1 MQFSAESQDGAQ
13 AQDLLWWFVEEGK
26 RGCFAACLFSSYDL
40 LAPDLVLELAW
51 RHGLEDFAM
60 PYFIQVM
67 REYLSKVK
75 IKTTLSEFST
85 FFLQLCV

>member
-1 MQFSAESQDGAQ
+1 MSKCEAQ
-13 AQDLLWWFVEEGK
+13 YSVSAQDLLRWFVEEGK
-26 RGCFAACLFSSYDL
+26 RGCFAACLFSFYDL

-51 RHGLEDFAM
+51 KHGLVDFAM